1 MMRRRFPQLL
11 LLALLAVGV
20 LPASAI
26 AASSTLP
33 PPYPDRLTAVIPL
46 IVDETNHVFTLSS
59 RPLKVKPGVV
69 RVVTLNPQSAKAYH
83 GVGLDGG
90 PYSNVKGAWVLPGR
104 ATSLTIGLE
113 RGRYTLFDSYK
124 DNRQLGYRASLRV
137 SKSAKRVRLSGRTC
151 GFYDGGFGG
160 HLQRA
165 HVKRTSCKMAGL
177 VGETAF
183 ELWKQA
189 DFATSAVTTRGF
201 KCRIKLDTP
210 IGLQVICRNGAKRV
224 HFSA

>member
-46 IVDETNHVFTLSS
+46 IVDETNHVFTLSN
-59 RPLKVKPGVV
+59 RPLKVRPGVI
-69 RVVTLNPQSAKAYH
+69 RVVTLIPPSAKAYH
-83 GVGLDGG
+83 GVGIDGG
-90 PYSNVKGAWVLPGR
+90 PYSNVKGVSVLPGR
-104 ATSLTIGLE
+104 ATSLTIAVG

-137 SKSAKRVRLSGRTC
+137 SKSAKQVRASGRTC
-151 GFYDGGFGG
+151 GFFYGGFGG
-160 HLQRA
+160 QLDRA